1 MAGLLHT
8 GINRG
13 SEDTLPAAS
22 GVSMGARSKTDS
34 SETMENDVD
43 LGVDPCIGKEMVD
56 PVNGNVAGCAKG
68 ATGKFAD
75 KHEGGGSEEDFRGF
89 AGAGICADGI

>member
-1 MAGLLHT
+1 MAGPLHT

-13 SEDTLPAAS
+13 SEDTLSAAN
-22 GVSMGARSKTDS
+22 GVSVGARSKTDS

-43 LGVDPCIGKEMVD
+43 LGVDFCIGREMVD

-68 ATGKFAD
+68 ATGKLAD

-89 AGAGICADGI
+89 ASTGICVDGI